1 MATINQLSAASSV
14 SAGDLLPIY
23 SSNNGDARKLSISA
37 LLTYFQQ
44 QFAAP
49 TMAVNLYVP
58 NTGFSISIPSPVAQD
73 QWIILQP
80 AGALAS
86 GTLTLPLNTS
96 TADGTEVLITTTQTI
111 SALTVNANGASN
123 VFGSPTALAGG
134 AGVRLRFYASTN
146 SWYAITSPYA
156 ALVQQFLLAPTS
168 ANLRAVVTDETGT
181 GVLMFN
187 GSPTITT
194 PSVTGGTFSSPTITT
209 PTVTGGTYSSPVLT
223 TPDIG
228 AATGTSLS
236 TTGSQLIS
244 GTTGKQ
250 GYATGSGGTV
260 TQGAGSGKATAVTLS
275 RTNGSITM
283 DGANLGAST
292 TVSFTLTNT
301 TIEAGDV
308 LILNH
313 ISGGTAGAYT
323 LNAQTAAGSATINVR
338 NVSLGALAEAIVIR
352 FAVIKAVSA

>member
-1 MATINQLSAASSV
+1 MPLIYQLPLVSQA
-14 SAGDLLPIY
+14 SAGDQIPVY
-23 SSNNGDARKLSISA
+23 TPNNGDARRLPISE
-37 LLTYFQQ
+37 LLRFFQQ
-44 QFAAP
+44 QFASP
-49 TMAVNLYVP
+49 TVATNLYVP
-58 NTGFSISIPSPVAQD
+58 ATGFSIAVPTPVSQQ
-73 QWIILQP
+73 QWVLLQP

-86 GTLTLPLNTS
+86 GTVTLPLNTS

-111 SALTVNANGASN
+111 TALTIGANGAAN
-123 VFGSPTALAGG
+123 VFGSVTTLAAG
-134 AGVRLRFYASTN
+134 AAVRLRFYLSTN
-146 SWYAITSPYA
+146 SWYAITTDSSPFS
-156 ALVQQFLLAPTS
+156 ALVQAFLLTPDS
-168 ANLRAVVTDETGT
+168 ANLRAVVTDETGS
-181 GVLMFN
+181 GVLVFN
-187 GSPTITT
+187 GSPA
-194 PSVTGGTFSSPTITT
+194 ITT
-209 PTVTGGTYSSPVLT
+209 PTVTGGTFTSPALV

-228 AATGTSLS
+228 VATGTSLS

-260 TQGAGSGKATAVTLS
+260 TQGAGSGKSTAVTLS

-338 NVSLGALAEAIVIR
+338 NVSLGALAEAIVLR

>member
-49 TMAVNLYVP
+49 TMAANLYVP
-58 NTGFSISIPSPVAQD
+58 GTGFTISVPTPVAQQ

-86 GTLTLPLNTS
+86 GTVTLPLNTS

-111 SALTVNANGASN
+111 TALTIGANGAAN
-123 VFGSPTALAGG
+123 VFGSVTTLSAG
-134 AGVRLRFYASTN
+134 AAVRLRFYLSTN
-146 SWYAITSPYA
+146 SWYAITTDSSPFS
-156 ALVQQFLLAPTS
+156 ALVQAFLLTPNS
-168 ANLRAVVTDETGT
+168 ANLRAVVTDETGS
-181 GVLMFN
+181 GVLVFN
-187 GSPTITT
+187 GSPA
-194 PSVTGGTFSSPTITT
+194 ITT
-209 PTVTGGTYSSPVLT
+209 PTVTGGTFTSPALV

-228 AATGTSLS
+228 VATGTSLS

-283 DGANLGAST
+283 DGANLAAST

>member
-14 SAGDLLPIY
+14 TAADLLPIY
-23 SSNNGDARKLSISA
+23 SSQNGDARKLSVSA
-37 LLTYFQQ
+37 LLSYFQQ
-44 QFAAP
+44 QFASP
-49 TMAVNLYVP
+49 TLATSLSVP
-58 NTGFSISIPSPVAQD
+58 TTGFSIAVPTPVAQQ

-86 GTLTLPLNTS
+86 GTITLPLNT
-96 TADGTEVLITTTQTI
+96 TTPDGTEVLITSTQTI
-111 SALTVNANGASN
+111 TALTLSLNGATA
-123 VFGSPTALAGG
+123 VFNSPTSLPAGV
-134 AGVRLRFYASTN
+134 AVRLRFYQATN
-146 SWYAITSPYA
+146 SWYRIAD
-156 ALVQQFLLAPTS
+156 
-168 ANLRAVVTDETGT
+168 AVGE
-181 GVLMFN
+181 
-187 GSPTITT
+187 S
-194 PSVTGGTFSSPTITT
+194 
-209 PTVTGGTYSSPVLT
+209 LT
-223 TPDIG
+223 TI
-228 AATGTSLS
+228 
-236 TTGSQLIS
+236 GSQLIS

-283 DGANLGAST
+283 DGANLNAAT

-323 LNAQTAAGSATINVR
+323 LNAQTAAGSAVINVR
-338 NVSLGALAEAIVIR
+338 NVTAGNLAEAIVIR
-352 FAVIKAVSA
+352 FAVIKAVST